1 MSKPM
6 LPNRR
11 DFLVLA
17 AGAFVV
23 ATVPLARARR
33 STLVRRSVPAMGATA
48 EIAVIHRDEKY
59 AHAAADAALAEIQ
72 RLDRVMTRFSLGS
85 DIGRANLS
93 AGAAAVPIARESAY
107 VIARALEWAQTTDGS
122 FDPAVAKIMDLW
134 DVAHRYE
141 PPPPTQVARF
151 ANRRLYRYVD
161 VDTRQGMVKFNER
174 DVALDLGGIAA
185 GFSVDRAV
193 QVLRDWGI
201 HNGFINLSGDIYA
214 LGHAE
219 DGDDWQ
225 VGVRSPSDPNALI
238 ATVSLSDAALA
249 TSGDYEQFFLYQGRC
264 YHHILD
270 PRTAEPR
277 KTAIRTVTTRADDC
291 MTADAASTAV
301 FGMDPGAAARLLG
314 RQPGNARIVS

>member
-1 MSKPM
+1 M
-6 LPNRR
+6 LPSRR

-33 STLVRRSVPAMGATA
+33 SKLVRRSVPAMGATA

-59 AHAAADAALAEIQ
+59 AFAAADAALAEIQ
-72 RLDRVMTRFSLGS
+72 RIDKVMTRFNPGS
-85 DIGRANLS
+85 DIGRANLL
-93 AGAAAVPIARESAY
+93 AGTSAVPIARESAE
-107 VIARALEWAQTTDGS
+107 VIAQALEWAQATDGS

-134 DVAHRYE
+134 DVAHRSE
-141 PPPPTQVARF
+141 PPPPTQVARL
-151 ANRRLYRYVD
+151 ANRRLHRHVD
-161 VDTRQGMVKFNER
+161 VDTKQGMIKFDER

-185 GFSVDRAV
+185 GYSVDRAA
-193 QVLRDWGI
+193 QVLRDWGV
-201 HNGFINLSGDIYA
+201 HNGFINVSGDIYA

-225 VGVRSPSDPNALI
+225 VGVRSPTDPNALI
-238 ATVSLSDAALA
+238 TTVSLSDAAIA

-277 KTAIRTVTTRADDC
+277 KTTMRTVTIRADHC
-291 MTADAASTAV
+291 VTADAASTAV
-301 FGMDPGAAARLLG
+301 FGMESGAAARVLS
-314 RQPGNARIVS
+314 RRPGNARVVV